1 MTDILNI
8 ISVFDVLR
16 LLRWLGMILM
26 IFANDLHNVR
36 LVCCSFDL
44 HSICICSMF
53 YLSWNIISSRP
64 IIGLLRGVLTEQGV
78 DLDAQASSPAI

>member
-1 MTDILNI
+1 MIDILNI
-8 ISVFDVLR
+8 YPVFDVLC

-36 LVCCSFDL
+36 LMCYSFNL
-44 HSICICSMF
+44 HSICSML
-53 YLSWNIISSRP
+53 YLSWNIISSQP

-78 DLDAQASSPAI
+78 DLDAQASTPAI